1 MWNTGIGHGFLMGVG
16 WLLATLVLGGV
27 VYAAVRLALR
37 HTVLQIEQRVEEAVQ
52 GRPHNRRPPKA

>member
-27 VYAAVRLALR
+27 VYVAVRLALR
-37 HTVLQIEQRVEEAVQ
+37 HTVLQIEQHVEDAVQ
-52 GRPHNRRPPKA
+52 GRARHPPPP